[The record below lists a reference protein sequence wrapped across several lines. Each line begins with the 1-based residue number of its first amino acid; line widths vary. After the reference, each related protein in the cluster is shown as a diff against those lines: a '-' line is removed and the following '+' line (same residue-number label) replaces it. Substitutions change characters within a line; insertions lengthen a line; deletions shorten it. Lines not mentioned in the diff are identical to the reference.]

1 MNKFPMLVF
10 AFGLPLL
17 GFMVLKDG
25 SKIFYS
31 SKSDGLSY
39 QIVDPEDAEL
49 EEAEDVVPEVIA
61 NDKPAQEEA
70 EVTEAENVVEQDAPA
85 EVEPEQAVNTVEEDV
100 DLAAAL
106 TVEELE
112 AGQKAARACASCHQ
126 LERERNTVG
135 PHLVGVFGRTIG
147 SVEGFRYSDALKAL
161 SEEGQVWTQAN
172 LEQWLANPSAFAD
185 GTKMNFK
192 VGSEEK
198 RRLIAGYLAAQ

>member
-39 QIVDPEDAEL
+39 QIVDPEDADL
-49 EEAEDVVPEVIA
+49 EEAEVP
-61 NDKPAQEEA
+61 
-70 EVTEAENVVEQDAPA
+70 EAENVIEQDASA

-147 SVEGFRYSDALKAL
+147 SVEGFRYSDALKTL
-161 SEEGQVWTQAN
+161 NEEGQVWTQAN